1 MKYVKLAFQY
11 MKHKKFW
18 LLALFSVVPSIA
30 ISFFSSFS
38 STIAL
43 FINFFDRKSYSFA
56 DVYSSISELRWT
68 SFIVLVFIVIVLAL
82 LLSIII
88 GTIQRHMRTGCFA
101 ITNVFKRINE
111 NFFASFISLVAV
123 FLFITLYGLI
133 ISCVISAWY
142 FITRNQIA
150 TFVLS
155 LIFVIAFFVIFMIML
170 TLLSLTCPNMV
181 CTGQKLWDS
190 VSISI
195 KAVRPKLFQLLVAFT
210 LPLLLFF
217 AVQVGIIFA
226 DIRTLQIILDS
237 IMMIFISCY
246 YPVIIFAAYYDIFE
260 KDREDL
266 LPENNL

>member
-43 FINFFDRKSYSFA
+43 FINFFDRESYSFG
-56 DVYSSISELRWT
+56 DVYKSISELRLT
-68 SFIVLVFIVIVLAL
+68 SFIVLIFIVIVLAL

-111 NFFASFISLVAV
+111 NFFPSFISLVAV

-155 LIFVIAFFVIFMIML
+155 LIFVLAFFVIFMIML

-195 KAVRPKLFQLLVAFT
+195 KAVRPKLFQLLLAFT

-217 AVQVGIIFA
+217 TVQIGIIFA
-226 DIRTLQIILDS
+226 GIRTLQIILDS

-246 YPVIIFAAYYDIFE
+246 YPVIIFVAYYDIFE

>member
-18 LLALFSVVPSIA
+18 LIALFSVIPSIA
-30 ISFFSSFS
+30 MSFFSSFS
-38 STIAL
+38 STISL
-43 FINFFDRKSYSFA
+43 FINFFDRESYSFV
-56 DVYSSISELRWT
+56 DIYRSISEIDLQ
-68 SFIVLVFIVIVLAL
+68 SFLVLLVILIVLSL

-111 NFFASFISLVAV
+111 NFFASFVALGAI
-123 FLFITLYGLI
+123 FIFITVYGLI
-133 ISCVISAWY
+133 ITCAISAWY
-142 FITRNQIA
+142 LITRNTIA

-155 LIFVIAFFVIFMIML
+155 LIFVLAFFVIFMIML

-195 KAVRPKLFQLLVAFT
+195 KAVRPKLFQLLIAFT

-226 DIRTLQIILDS
+226 NIRTLQIILDS
-237 IMMIFISCY
+237 IMMIFISCS
-246 YPVIIFAAYYDIFE
+246 YPVIIFVAYYDIFE